1 VDRDHEYKVK
11 EKYEGEEKDSEDKDT
26 GIFEA

>member
-1 VDRDHEYKVK
+1 MDGDHEYKV
-11 EKYEGEEKDSEDKDT
+11 EKKKEGEEKDSEDKDT